1 MTIDNLGR
9 LERVGLREI
18 WKNEAADFTPWL
30 ANEQNLKL
38 LGDTLGID
46 LHFEAQEKDVG
57 PYRADILCR
66 DTSDDSWVLIEN
78 QLSPTDHSHLGQILT
93 YSAGLAAA
101 TIVWIAERFTDEHR
115 AALDWLN
122 EISGE
127 NVQFFGLEIEVW
139 RIGESARAPKF
150 NVVAKPNDWTK
161 GGAGT
166 TRIRTA
172 ELTESKRLQLDF
184 WHGFREYVL
193 NKGSVIKPTKPL
205 PQHWMNIAIG
215 RSGFKLN
222 AIASVYDSVA
232 GDYGNQE
239 LRAEFE
245 ISDKRNAKG
254 YYRAIEK
261 QKEAIEQEL
270 GESLTWY
277 NPQNANACRIYL
289 RRSADLIDVNAREEQ
304 YTWLLSKLE
313 RLHAVFSERV
323 KQLVPDESG
332 IVE

>member
-1 MTIDNLGR
+1 LGR

-38 LGDTLGID
+38 LGDTLGIE

-93 YSAGLAAA
+93 YSAGLGAVS
-101 TIVWIAERFTDEHR
+101 IVWIAERFTDEHR

-150 NVVAKPNDWTK
+150 NVVAKPNDW
-161 GGAGT
+161 
-166 TRIRTA
+166 
-172 ELTESKRLQLDF
+172 
-184 WHGFREYVL
+184 
-193 NKGSVIKPTKPL
+193 
-205 PQHWMNIAIG
+205 
-215 RSGFKLN
+215 
-222 AIASVYDSVA
+222 
-232 GDYGNQE
+232 
-239 LRAEFE
+239 
-245 ISDKRNAKG
+245 
-254 YYRAIEK
+254 
-261 QKEAIEQEL
+261 
-270 GESLTWY
+270 
-277 NPQNANACRIYL
+277 
-289 RRSADLIDVNAREEQ
+289 
-304 YTWLLSKLE
+304 
-313 RLHAVFSERV
+313 
-323 KQLVPDESG
+323 
-332 IVE
+332 